1 MRSYPHVRLSTF
13 YLFYFAILG
22 ILLPFWP
29 LYLQSIGMTAGDI
42 GVLMAVLMTT
52 RIVSP
57 IIWGKLGDSV
67 PRRMLVVQWGS
78 FAAALI
84 FVGVFFT

>member
-1 MRSYPHVRLSTF
+1 
-13 YLFYFAILG
+13 
-22 ILLPFWP
+22 
-29 LYLQSIGMTAGDI
+29 MTAGDI

-84 FVGVFFT
+84 FVGVFFTEQMRFLVRPE